1 MPNKKRGVWMFNKRA
16 SLEISI
22 QAIVIVVL
30 AMTLLG
36 LGLVFIKNQFTG
48 LGSIQE
54 EVQEQVKQK
63 ILDDLIS
70 GDKKV
75 SFPRTDITIDKGG
88 ALVMTIGIRNKKDNP
103 LHYKMRFTPIQG
115 PDGAPF
121 SVDNPSWFQ
130 FAQTQ
135 VYTLSAA
142 ESDVRNIRLSI
153 PTRIPS
159 GSYFLTFDIIDDDLP
174 PPGNVYAQKDFFINV
189 RG

>member
-1 MPNKKRGVWMFNKRA
+1 MFNKKA

-36 LGLVFIKNQFTG
+36 LGLGFIRKQFASIG
-48 LGSIQE
+48 NIQE
-54 EVQEQVKQK
+54 EVSEQVKQK
-63 ILDDLIS
+63 VLDDLIS

-88 ALVMTIGIRNKKDNP
+88 STILTVGVRNKKDTA
-103 LHYKMRFTPIQG
+103 LHYKMRFSPYSG

-121 SVDNPSWFQ
+121 TIDNPGWFQ
-130 FAQTQ
+130 FAERQ
-135 VYTLSAA
+135 VYTLPSA
-142 ESDVRNIRLSI
+142 ESETRNIRLSM
-153 PTRIPS
+153 PTSVSS
-159 GSYFLTFDIIDDDLP
+159 GSYFLNFDIVDDDLP
-174 PPGNVYAQKDFFINV
+174 PPGNVYAQKDFFIVV

>member
-1 MPNKKRGVWMFNKRA
+1 MRFNKKA

-36 LGLVFIKNQFTG
+36 LGLGFIRNMFKDISGT
-48 LGSIQE
+48 STK
-54 EVQEQVKQK
+54 VQEQVRQR
-63 ILDDLIS
+63 ILDDLIT

-75 SFPRTDITIDKGG
+75 SFPVTDISIDKGG
-88 ALVMTIGIRNKKDNP
+88 SEILSVGIRNKKDTP
-103 LHYKMRFTPIQG
+103 LHYKMRFTPISG
-115 PDGAPF
+115 HDGAPF
-121 SVDNPSWFQ
+121 RIDNPSWFQ
-130 FAQTQ
+130 FAANQ

-142 ESDVRNIRLSI
+142 DAEARNIRLSI
-153 PTRIPS
+153 PTGVSS
-159 GSYFLTFDIIDDDLP
+159 GSYFLTFDVIDDDLP